1 MIVYLYYK
9 YNAFMLYLYLITKN
23 NNYKNVYS
31 CPIGI
36 NKSYQY
42 ITNIHPVHLN
52 YFIIFVYL

>member
-23 NNYKNVYS
+23 NNYKNVYL

-42 ITNIHPVHLN
+42 ITNIHPVH
-52 YFIIFVYL
+52 